1 MSNRQKLELEYS
13 FRCSK
18 SFLYKYISNPGG
30 LAEWYADDVQY
41 RNNQYCFVWDEEDHV
56 ATLSESKINQ
66 VARFKWVNEDHA
78 GEFLEFRL
86 LEEDLTRETIL
97 KITDFCEENDR
108 KEAEMLW
115 DISIQRLREIIGA

>member
-1 MSNRQKLELEYS
+1 MELEYS

-18 SFLYKYISNPGG
+18 PFLYKYISNPSG
-30 LAEWYADDVQY
+30 LAEWYTDDVQY
-41 RNNQYCFVWDEEDHV
+41 RNNQYRFVWDEEEHI
-56 ATLSESKINQ
+56 ATLSESRINQ
-66 VARFKWVNEDHA
+66 VVRFTWVDENQT

-97 KITDFCEENDR
+97 KITDFCEDGDL

-115 DISIQRLREIIGA
+115 DISIQRLRDIIGA